1 MPWCLQR
8 AATRKTLISVLSL
21 HPPDVSSETFNS
33 GNLTAF
39 QFFACIFFLTTK
51 AMLLAAVRPSDQP
64 YFRLAFRSFPCLCS
78 FHFDFLKKPKTV
90 QKSTIENHQT
100 SNTPLDLPRGFSSCT
115 HRGATPFQ
123 FVPQDL
129 LNLRAWK
136 MQDLHEKKI
145 VLVGSTPYSKILE
158 DLRGQNL
165 FLINYFKRFL

>member
-1 MPWCLQR
+1 
-8 AATRKTLISVLSL
+8 
-21 HPPDVSSETFNS
+21 
-33 GNLTAF
+33 
-39 QFFACIFFLTTK
+39 
-51 AMLLAAVRPSDQP
+51 MLLAAVRPSDQP

-78 FHFDFLKKPKTV
+78 FHFLKKPKTV

-100 SNTPLDLPRGFSSCT
+100 SNTPLDLPLGFSSCT
-115 HRGATPFQ
+115 RRGATPFQ

-129 LNLRAWK
+129 LNLRAFK

-165 FLINYFKRFL
+165 FLINYFKRFLYSTIFATKLGISETSRTGVVNHASEGPPVGTLGDRWKVILSYLFLG